1 MCIPKLWFVELVFIS
16 DVGNQI
22 HIPIANKAGK
32 RTNGQPTGAATT
44 LSVTTGRLKQAFG
57 PAWVRRSHTSQM
69 PDVTV
74 GTAPRGR
81 PTGRSGGNTLAK
93 ARRAGEGL
101 QFE

>member
-1 MCIPKLWFVELVFIS
+1 MCIPKLLSVELVLMV

-22 HIPIANKAGK
+22 HIPIAGKAGK
-32 RTNGQPTGAATT
+32 RTKGQPKGAATT
-44 LSVTTGRLKQAFG
+44 LSTTTGHPKQALG
-57 PAWVRRSHTSQM
+57 PAWVRRSHISQM

-81 PTGRSGGNTLAK
+81 PTGRSGGNALVK